1 MNHPCFSTTKLSTG
15 QTAVPTTV
23 EGKIR
28 PTNTQPVYNA
38 VLAAKAD
45 KIDTQS
51 EIFTKQVKPTLRQ
64 STPSARHA
72 LHLLLPR
79 FLDRPRSELP
89 GRSNTSLGQTS

>member
-1 MNHPCFSTTKLSTG
+1 MNHPCFSTTKLSTA

-28 PTNTQPVYNA
+28 PTNNQSRLYCSFSSH
-38 VLAAKAD
+38 KAD

-72 LHLLLPR
+72 LQSPVKQISE
-79 FLDRPRSELP
+79 RP
-89 GRSNTSLGQTS
+89 